1 MLQRKLTYNSVRNRI
16 RNTCKA
22 HKLINSF
29 YFARYEDLVEE
40 KNFNYPCIFVQSK
53 GGTISQGRH
62 ESSIDFR
69 MFVLDRTFVSMDSTD
84 NEADVISDTIGIA
97 EDIVSQLVRMGNVN
111 TDMQLSITSNFEIL
125 LEKDS
130 DVTAG
135 IYFDFTIRILFYQ
148 NVCAVPSDIPIDPGE
163 DMKEVYD
170 IIWLAPDDI
179 LQPDDSFPGI
189 FSFTVPGDVI
199 GKKVLHVVRSN
210 YPLFKTTAVNFDNSP
225 SVQSNEYYFDGSS
238 ITYGTAIMPGE
249 RTLILYRVY

>member
-53 GGTISQGRH
+53 GGTVSQGRH

-148 NVCAVPSDIPIDPGE
+148 NVCAVPSDIPIDPGD
-163 DMKEVYD
+163 DMKETYD
-170 IIWLAPDDI
+170 VDWIAPADILDNIYSFAVPDD
-179 LQPDDSFPGI
+179 
-189 FSFTVPGDVI
+189 VK
-199 GKKVLHVVRSN
+199 GKKVHVVSRSN
-210 YPLFKTTAVNFDNSP
+210 FVMYRSTKL
-225 SVQSNEYYFDGSS
+225 NEDGTPNVDSMEYHFDGIS
-238 ITYGTAIMPGE
+238 ITYGTPIMPGE